1 MKRIAFA
8 LSALLLSITLAA
20 QTTQDEFQKRYE
32 LLSGRLGPGGV
43 GIETLINK
51 WEAAF
56 PDDCN
61 MLEAKYSYYISKCTS
76 SKVIKLS
83 QDKYLGNDPI
93 LPMKDSTG
101 VAQNFFED
109 LEYNDSLFTLAVKSL
124 DKAISLR
131 PKRLDYRLAKVS
143 SYIGYEKECPDMAM
157 QDLKAIIDYNYS
169 SKPTWEYPGI
179 NPVDNEAFCS
189 LIQDYCYSFFRIG
202 SAQSAEAFRDLSEK
216 MLSFNP
222 NQPLYLD
229 NMGSYYLVF
238 QKDSKKAL
246 KYYNKVLKKHP
257 DDITAIRNCVVLA
270 RKDKNVKLEKKYL
283 EMMVRYARAESDR
296 LSAEGRL
303 TVLNSQK
310 K

>member
-8 LSALLLSITLAA
+8 ITALLLSIGLAA
-20 QTTQDEFQKRYE
+20 QSTPEEFQKRYT
-32 LLSGRLGPGGV
+32 LLADRLGPGGV

-56 PDDCN
+56 PEDCN

-76 SKVIKLS
+76 SKVIRLS

-101 VAQNFFED
+101 VVQNFFED
-109 LEYNDSLFTLAVKSL
+109 LEYDDSLFTLAVKSV
-124 DKAISLR
+124 DKAISLK

-143 SYIGYEKECPDMAM
+143 SYIGYEKESPDMAM

-169 SKPTWEYPGI
+169 SKPAWEYPGI
-179 NPVDNEAFCS
+179 SPLDNEAFCS
-189 LIQDYCYSFFRIG
+189 LIQDYCYMFFKIG
-202 SAQSAEAFRDLSEK
+202 SDHSADAFRDLSEK
-216 MLSFNP
+216 MLSFNSDH
-222 NQPLYLD
+222 PLYLD

-238 QKDSKKAL
+238 KKDSKKAL

-257 DDITAIRNCVVLA
+257 DDMTAIRNCVTLA

-283 EMMVRYARAESDR
+283 EMMVRYARADSDR
-296 LSAEGRL
+296 LAAEGRL
-303 TVLNSQK
+303 TALKSLK